1 MESFEKY
8 SQEFEQLILNKEYS
22 LLNKSELQ
30 QLDAEGLSE
39 EEYYQIRE
47 TLLAIKEM
55 DSEME
60 FPSENV
66 KNKLLDVFDEGA
78 KKQARIIVFPMWAK
92 LSLLA
97 AACIALGL
105 FLFNP
110 NSTIYN
116 TTNDVASNSQSSTK
130 EHQVINNTSSENS
143 AVSKDQTPN
152 IDNISEENNQ
162 VEEIQS
168 SDESISTITN
178 SDNQVGVSEIPM
190 EDAPTVIAINNTS
203 VSNSQPATLTS
214 ASIPISTYKWTNS
227 LESEKTENVDNNV
240 TASSVSLADFP
251 NVISQTVTIY

>member
-60 FPSENV
+60 FPSDNV

-78 KKQARIIVFPMWAK
+78 QKQARIIVFPMWAK

-130 EHQVINNTSSENS
+130 EHQVINNTSSERVG
-143 AVSKDQTPN
+143 VSNDQIPI
-152 IDNISEENNQ
+152 IDNTSKENNQ
-162 VEEIQS
+162 VDEIQS
-168 SDESISTITN
+168 SDESIPTSTN
-178 SDNQVGVSEIPM
+178 SDNQMGVSEIPM
-190 EDAPTVIAINNTS
+190 EESPQEIAISNTS
-203 VSNSQPATLTS
+203 VAQSQPATLTTS
-214 ASIPISTYKWTNS
+214 SIPTSSYKWTNS
-227 LESEKTENVDNNV
+227 LESEKSETVENNV
-240 TASSVSLADFP
+240 TVQSVSLADFP
-251 NVISQTVTIY
+251 NVIHQTVTIY

>member
-22 LLNKSELQ
+22 LLNKNELQ

-55 DSEME
+55 DSELE
-60 FPSENV
+60 FPSEHV

-78 KKQARIIVFPMWAK
+78 QKQARIIVFPMWAK
-92 LSLLA
+92 LTLLA

-116 TTNDVASNSQSSTK
+116 TTNEVASNSQSSAN
-130 EHQVINNTSSENS
+130 EDQVINNTSSESNT
-143 AVSKDQTPN
+143 VSTDQTPI
-152 IDNISEENNQ
+152 IDNTSKETNQ
-162 VEEIQS
+162 VDEIQS
-168 SDESISTITN
+168 SDESISTITS
-178 SDNQVGVSEIPM
+178 SDNQVGGSEILM
-190 EDAPTVIAINNTS
+190 EDAPTAIANSNTS
-203 VSNSQPATLTS
+203 VSNSQPATLTTS
-214 ASIPISTYKWTNS
+214 SIPTSAYKWTNS
-227 LESEKTENVDNNV
+227 LESEKSEDVESNVV
-240 TASSVSLADFP
+240 VQSVSLADFP

>member
-8 SQEFEQLILNKEYS
+8 SQEFEQLILNKNYS
-22 LLNKSELQ
+22 MLNKSELQ

-39 EEYYQIRE
+39 EEYDQIRE

-55 DSEME
+55 DSEVE

-78 KKQARIIVFPMWAK
+78 QKQARIIVFPMWAK
-92 LSLLA
+92 LSLIA

-116 TTNDVASNSQSSTK
+116 TTNDVASNSQSSAN
-130 EHQVINNTSSENS
+130 EDQVINNTSSESNT
-143 AVSKDQTPN
+143 VSTDQTLV
-152 IDNISEENNQ
+152 IDYKSKETNQ
-162 VEEIQS
+162 VEEVQS
-168 SDESISTITN
+168 GDESISIITN
-178 SDNQVGVSEIPM
+178 SDNLEVTSEIPL
-190 EDAPTVIAINNTS
+190 EEATTAIVNSNTS
-203 VSNSQPATLTS
+203 VSNSQPVTLTS
-214 ASIPISTYKWTNS
+214 SSIPTSAFKWTNT
-227 LESEKTENVDNNV
+227 LESEKTDNVDNNV

>member
-78 KKQARIIVFPMWAK
+78 QKQTRIIVFPMWAK

-116 TTNDVASNSQSSTK
+116 TTNDVASNSQSRSN
-130 EHQVINNTSSENS
+130 EDQVINNTSSDNS
-143 AVSKDQTPN
+143 IVSKDQTPI
-152 IDNISEENNQ
+152 IDNTSKETTQ
-162 VEEIQS
+162 VDEIQS

-178 SDNQVGVSEIPM
+178 SDNQVGVSEITM

-203 VSNSQPATLTS
+203 VSNSQPATLTTS
-214 ASIPISTYKWTNS
+214 SIPSTTYKWSNS

-251 NVISQTVTIY
+251 NVINQTVTIY

>member
-55 DSEME
+55 DSEVE

-78 KKQARIIVFPMWAK
+78 QKQARIIVFPMWAK
-92 LSLLA
+92 LSLFA

-116 TTNDVASNSQSSTK
+116 TTNDVASNSQSSVN
-130 EHQVINNTSSENS
+130 EDQVINNSSSES
-143 AVSKDQTPN
+143 TVVSTDQTPI
-152 IDNISEENNQ
+152 IDNTSKETNQ
-162 VEEIQS
+162 LDEIQS
-168 SDESISTITN
+168 SDESISTNAN

-214 ASIPISTYKWTNS
+214 ASIPTSTYKWTNS

-251 NVISQTVTIY
+251 NLINQTVTIY

>member
-22 LLNKSELQ
+22 MLNKSELQ

-55 DSEME
+55 DSELE

-78 KKQARIIVFPMWAK
+78 QKQDRIIVFPMWAK
-92 LSLLA
+92 LTLLA

-116 TTNDVASNSQSSTK
+116 ITNDVASNSQSSAN
-130 EHQVINNTSSENS
+130 EDQVINNTSSES
-143 AVSKDQTPN
+143 TIVSTDQTP
-152 IDNISEENNQ
+152 IINNTSKETTQ
-162 VEEIQS
+162 VDEIQS
-168 SDESISTITN
+168 IDESISTITN
-178 SDNQVGVSEIPM
+178 SNNQVGVSEISM
-190 EDAPTVIAINNTS
+190 EDAPTAIGITNTS
-203 VSNSQPATLTS
+203 VSNSQPVKLTTS
-214 ASIPISTYKWTNS
+214 SIPSTTYKWTNS
-227 LESEKTENVDNNV
+227 LESEKSEGVENNV
-240 TASSVSLADFP
+240 VVQSVSLADFP
-251 NVISQTVTIY
+251 SVINQTVTIY

>member
-8 SQEFEQLILNKEYS
+8 SQEFEHLILNKEYS
-22 LLNKSELQ
+22 LLNKNELQ

-55 DSEME
+55 DSEVE
-60 FPSENV
+60 FPSEHV

-78 KKQARIIVFPMWAK
+78 QKQARIIVFPMWAK
-92 LSLLA
+92 LTLLA

-116 TTNDVASNSQSSTK
+116 TTNEVASNSQSSVN
-130 EHQVINNTSSENS
+130 ENQVINNTSSESNT
-143 AVSKDQTPN
+143 VSKDQTPI
-152 IDNISEENNQ
+152 IDNTSKETNQ
-162 VEEIQS
+162 VDEIQS
-168 SDESISTITN
+168 GDESISTITN
-178 SDNQVGVSEIPM
+178 SDNQMGVSEIPM
-190 EDAPTVIAINNTS
+190 EDAPTAIANSNTS
-203 VSNSQPATLTS
+203 VSNTQPVSLTTSSIPTS
-214 ASIPISTYKWTNS
+214 AFKWTNS
-227 LESEKTENVDNNV
+227 LESEKSEDVESNVV
-240 TASSVSLADFP
+240 VQSVSLADFP

>member
-22 LLNKSELQ
+22 LLNKNELQ

-60 FPSENV
+60 FPSEHV

-78 KKQARIIVFPMWAK
+78 QKQVRIIVFPMWAK
-92 LSLLA
+92 LTLLA

-116 TTNDVASNSQSSTK
+116 TTNEVASNSQSSAN
-130 EHQVINNTSSENS
+130 EDQVIYNTSSESNT
-143 AVSKDQTPN
+143 VSTDQTPI
-152 IDNISEENNQ
+152 IDNTSKETNQ
-162 VEEIQS
+162 VDEIQS

-190 EDAPTVIAINNTS
+190 EDAPTAIANSNTS
-203 VSNSQPATLTS
+203 VCQTQPATLTTS
-214 ASIPISTYKWTNS
+214 SIPTSAFKWTNS
-227 LESEKTENVDNNV
+227 LESEKSGDVESNVV
-240 TASSVSLADFP
+240 VQSVSLADFP

>member
-22 LLNKSELQ
+22 LLNKNELQ

-55 DSEME
+55 DSEVE
-60 FPSENV
+60 FPSEHV

-78 KKQARIIVFPMWAK
+78 QKQARIIVFPMWAK
-92 LSLLA
+92 LTLLA

-116 TTNDVASNSQSSTK
+116 TTNEVASNSQSSAN
-130 EHQVINNTSSENS
+130 EDQVINNTSSESNT
-143 AVSKDQTPN
+143 VSTDQTHI
-152 IDNISEENNQ
+152 IDNTSKGTNQ
-162 VEEIQS
+162 VDEIQS
-168 SDESISTITN
+168 SDESISTNTN
-178 SDNQVGVSEIPM
+178 NDNQVGVSEILM
-190 EDAPTVIAINNTS
+190 EEAPTAIVTSNTS
-203 VSNSQPATLTS
+203 VSNSQPATLTTS
-214 ASIPISTYKWTNS
+214 SIPTSAYKWTNS
-227 LESEKTENVDNNV
+227 LESEKSEDVESNAVV
-240 TASSVSLADFP
+240 QSVSLADFP

>member
-116 TTNDVASNSQSSTK
+116 TTNDVASNSQSSAN
-130 EHQVINNTSSENS
+130 EDQVIHNTSSENS
-143 AVSKDQTPN
+143 IVSTDQTPI
-152 IDNISEENNQ
+152 IDNISEETNQ
-162 VEEIQS
+162 VDEIQS
-168 SDESISTITN
+168 GDESISSITN
-178 SDNQVGVSEIPM
+178 SDNQVGASEIPM
-190 EDAPTVIAINNTS
+190 EDTPTAIANSNTT
-203 VSNSQPATLTS
+203 VCQTQPTSLTTN
-214 ASIPISTYKWTNS
+214 SIPTTSFKWTNS
-227 LESEKTENVDNNV
+227 LESEKSEDVENNV
-240 TASSVSLADFP
+240 VVQSVSLADFP
-251 NVISQTVTIY
+251 NVINQTVTIY

>member
-60 FPSENV
+60 FPSEHV

-78 KKQARIIVFPMWAK
+78 QKQARIIVFPMWAK
-92 LSLLA
+92 LTLLA

-116 TTNDVASNSQSSTK
+116 TTNEVASNSQSSAN
-130 EHQVINNTSSENS
+130 EDQVINNTSSES
-143 AVSKDQTPN
+143 TVVSTDQTPN
-152 IDNISEENNQ
+152 IDNTSKETNQ
-162 VEEIQS
+162 VDEIQS
-168 SDESISTITN
+168 GDESISTITN
-178 SDNQVGVSEIPM
+178 SDNQVGASEIPM
-190 EDAPTVIAINNTS
+190 EVTPTAIVTSNTS
-203 VSNSQPATLTS
+203 VSNSQPATLTTS
-214 ASIPISTYKWTNS
+214 SIPTSAFKWTNS
-227 LESEKTENVDNNV
+227 LESEKSEDVENNV
-240 TASSVSLADFP
+240 IVQSVSLADFP
-251 NVISQTVTIY
+251 TVISQTVTIY

>member
-1 MESFEKY
+1 MKSFDKY

-22 LLNKSELQ
+22 MLNKSELQ

-55 DSEME
+55 DSEIE
-60 FPSENV
+60 FPSDNV

-78 KKQARIIVFPMWAK
+78 KKQTRIIVFPMWAK

-116 TTNDVASNSQSSTK
+116 TTNDVASNSQSNAN
-130 EHQVINNTSSENS
+130 EDQVINNSLSES
-143 AVSKDQTPN
+143 TIVSKDQTPI
-152 IDNISEENNQ
+152 IDNTSKETTQ
-162 VEEIQS
+162 VDEIQS

-190 EDAPTVIAINNTS
+190 EDTPTAIVTSNTS
-203 VSNSQPATLTS
+203 VSNSQPATLTTS
-214 ASIPISTYKWTNS
+214 SIPTSTYKWTNS

-251 NVISQTVTIY
+251 NLINQTVTIY

>member
-66 KNKLLDVFDEGA
+66 KNKLLDIFDEGA
-78 KKQARIIVFPMWAK
+78 QKQARIIVFPMWAK

-110 NSTIYN
+110 NSTIYK
-116 TTNDVASNSQSSTK
+116 TTNDVASNDQTSAN
-130 EHQVINNTSSENS
+130 ENQVINNTSSES
-143 AVSKDQTPN
+143 TIVSTDQTPI
-152 IDNISEENNQ
+152 IDNTSKEATQ
-162 VEEIQS
+162 VDEIQS
-168 SDESISTITN
+168 IDESISTITN

-190 EDAPTVIAINNTS
+190 EDAPTAIGITNTS
-203 VSNSQPATLTS
+203 VSNSQPVTLTTS
-214 ASIPISTYKWTNS
+214 SIPSTTYKWTNS
-227 LESEKTENVDNNV
+227 LESEKSEDVENNV
-240 TASSVSLADFP
+240 VVQSVSLADFP
-251 NVISQTVTIY
+251 NVINQTVTIY

>member
-78 KKQARIIVFPMWAK
+78 QKQARIIVFPMWAK

-105 FLFNP
+105 FLLNP
-110 NSTIYN
+110 NSTIYK
-116 TTNDVASNSQSSTK
+116 TTNDVASNDRTS
-130 EHQVINNTSSENS
+130 ENQVIHKTSSERS
-143 AVSKDQTPN
+143 VVSKDQKSIINNT
-152 IDNISEENNQ
+152 SEENNQ
-162 VEEIQS
+162 VEEIQP
-168 SDESISTITN
+168 SDESIPTSTN
-178 SDNQVGVSEIPM
+178 SDNQMGVSEIPM
-190 EDAPTVIAINNTS
+190 EEYPQEIAISNTS
-203 VSNSQPATLTS
+203 VAQSQPATLTS
-214 ASIPISTYKWTNS
+214 TSIPTSTYKWTNS
-227 LESEKTENVDNNV
+227 LESEKSETVENNV
-240 TASSVSLADFP
+240 TVQSVSLADFP
-251 NVISQTVTIY
+251 NVIHQTVTIY

>member
-22 LLNKSELQ
+22 LLNKNELQ

-55 DSEME
+55 DSELE
-60 FPSENV
+60 FPSEHV

-78 KKQARIIVFPMWAK
+78 QKQARIIVFPMWAK
-92 LSLLA
+92 LTLLA

-116 TTNDVASNSQSSTK
+116 TTNEVASNSQSSAN
-130 EHQVINNTSSENS
+130 EDQVINNTSSESNT
-143 AVSKDQTPN
+143 VSTDQTPI
-152 IDNISEENNQ
+152 IDNTSKETNQ
-162 VEEIQS
+162 VDEIQT

-178 SDNQVGVSEIPM
+178 SDNQMGVSEIPM
-190 EDAPTVIAINNTS
+190 EDAPTAIANSNTS
-203 VSNSQPATLTS
+203 VSNSQTATLTTG
-214 ASIPISTYKWTNS
+214 SIPTSAYKWTNS
-227 LESEKTENVDNNV
+227 LESEKSEDVESNVV
-240 TASSVSLADFP
+240 VQSVSLADFP

>member
-66 KNKLLDVFDEGA
+66 KNKLLDVFDEGPQ
-78 KKQARIIVFPMWAK
+78 KQTRIIVFPMWAK

-116 TTNDVASNSQSSTK
+116 VTNDVASNSQSR
-130 EHQVINNTSSENS
+130 
-143 AVSKDQTPN
+143 
-152 IDNISEENNQ
+152 
-162 VEEIQS
+162 
-168 SDESISTITN
+168 
-178 SDNQVGVSEIPM
+178 
-190 EDAPTVIAINNTS
+190 
-203 VSNSQPATLTS
+203 SN
-214 ASIPISTYKWTNS
+214 
-227 LESEKTENVDNNV
+227 
-240 TASSVSLADFP
+240 
-251 NVISQTVTIY
+251 

>member
-55 DSEME
+55 DSEVE
-60 FPSENV
+60 FPSEHV

-78 KKQARIIVFPMWAK
+78 QKQDRIIVFPMWAK
-92 LSLLA
+92 LTLMA

-116 TTNDVASNSQSSTK
+116 TTNEVASNSQSSAN
-130 EHQVINNTSSENS
+130 EDQVINNTSSESNT
-143 AVSKDQTPN
+143 VSTDQTPI
-152 IDNISEENNQ
+152 IDNTSKETNQ
-162 VEEIQS
+162 VDEIQT

-178 SDNQVGVSEIPM
+178 SDNQMGVSEIPM
-190 EDAPTVIAINNTS
+190 EDAPTAIANSNTS
-203 VSNSQPATLTS
+203 VSNSQTATLTTG
-214 ASIPISTYKWTNS
+214 SIPTSAYKWTNS
-227 LESEKTENVDNNV
+227 LESEKSEDVESNVV
-240 TASSVSLADFP
+240 VQSVSLADFP

>member
-55 DSEME
+55 DSELE

-78 KKQARIIVFPMWAK
+78 QKQARIIVFPMWAK

-116 TTNDVASNSQSSTK
+116 TTNDVASNSQSSAD
-130 EHQVINNTSSENS
+130 EDQVINNSSSES
-143 AVSKDQTPN
+143 TIVSTDKTPI
-152 IDNISEENNQ
+152 IDNISEETNQ
-162 VEEIQS
+162 VDEIQS
-168 SDESISTITN
+168 RDESISSITN
-178 SDNQVGVSEIPM
+178 SDNQVGASEIPM
-190 EDAPTVIAINNTS
+190 EDTPTAIANSNNT
-203 VSNSQPATLTS
+203 VCQTQPTSLTTN
-214 ASIPISTYKWTNS
+214 SIPTTSFKWTNS
-227 LESEKTENVDNNV
+227 LESEKSEDVENNV
-240 TASSVSLADFP
+240 VVQSLSLADFP
-251 NVISQTVTIY
+251 NVINQTVTIY

>member
-1 MESFEKY
+1 
-8 SQEFEQLILNKEYS
+8 
-22 LLNKSELQ
+22 
-30 QLDAEGLSE
+30 
-39 EEYYQIRE
+39 
-47 TLLAIKEM
+47 M

-60 FPSENV
+60 FPSEHV

-78 KKQARIIVFPMWAK
+78 QKQARIIVFPMWAK
-92 LSLLA
+92 LTLLA

-116 TTNDVASNSQSSTK
+116 TTNEVASNSQSSAN
-130 EHQVINNTSSENS
+130 ENQVINNTSSES
-143 AVSKDQTPN
+143 TIVSTDQTPI
-152 IDNISEENNQ
+152 IDNTSKETTQ
-162 VEEIQS
+162 VDEIQS

-190 EDAPTVIAINNTS
+190 EDAPTAIAITNTS
-203 VSNSQPATLTS
+203 VAQSQPATLTS
-214 ASIPISTYKWTNS
+214 ASIPTSTYKWTNS

-251 NVISQTVTIY
+251 NLINQTVTIY